1 MAYEQKE
8 GQGSMFV
15 NDQQGNPNRPNYKG
29 SIMINGQMYWVS
41 GWLKTSQG
49 GQQYISISVQPQQ
62 ARPQAP
68 QGFQIPAGQFP
79 TQPVAPQYQQPQG
92 YQQAPQYTPNTQQ
105 TRPAQYPSQPAP
117 QNPFGGQFPPQG
129 NDDMPAF

>member
-15 NDQQGNPNRPNYKG
+15 NDQNGNPNRPNYKG

-68 QGFQIPAGQFP
+68 QGFQQTGQFP
-79 TQPVAPQYQQPQG
+79 SQPVAPQYPTQPQG
-92 YQQAPQYTPNTQQ
+92 YQQAPQ
-105 TRPAQYPSQPAP
+105 RPQYPQGQP
-117 QNPFGGQFPPQG
+117 QGNPFGGQFPPQG